1 MSSIITSVK
10 DLIASVFEVI
20 FSVFRAAFNTTSQLI
35 EAVVNSVIG
44 TFKFVLHTIAGT
56 LEAAGGVGKFI
67 ASKSLLRETLCY
79 NANMFEGNIV
89 VIALIAGGGYAY
101 LRYQKSQGRPVRAGN
116 KKLN

>member
-67 ASKSLLRETLCY
+67 AS
-79 NANMFEGNIV
+79 NIV